1 VNNTTLMTRTLQSKG
16 FRVTTLKNGTRRQ
29 MIEAI
34 RTFTGS
40 LEEESVGLFYFAGH
54 GIEFAGNHYLIPV
67 DANIESEADVEFES
81 INAGRVLASLKQS
94 NNGLNLVVLDACRNN
109 PYVKSFRSSS
119 RGLSRMQPVSGS
131 LILYATEPSSVA
143 ADGDGDNGVFTKH
156 LVDAINQHGNKIE
169 EIFKITARNVNKAT
183 AKKQTRYI
191 EGVLLGEFYFG
202 RKKIEPPKPTVAD
215 VDARKR
221 LLENEFWRVVK
232 SDQSIAMYQAYLS
245 KFPIGLYAPIAKAK
259 VQQSND
265 LKLIDLVLLETEIAN
280 KAKQEKVLE
289 LLSIADSL
297 YENGDFGYAK
307 IQYQSILYLG
317 PDAEMKALALDGMK
331 NTEQALL
338 EFNGNTAGE
347 EAKLSETLA
356 PNKRFSRADISD
368 ITTDYALIFK
378 KNPKQKSR

>member
-1 VNNTTLMTRTLQSKG
+1 
-16 FRVTTLKNGTRRQ
+16 

-232 SDQSIAMYQAYLS
+232 SDQSIAMYKAYLS